1 MTTGILAGL
10 WDLLPCT
17 NTEKY
22 ICKHLA
28 EGAVLTVPPPTQS
41 PPKCAEGWTQVG
53 TRHYCS
59 KVQKLTRL
67 NMSGKYCNN
76 TLKSISN
83 EAVEV
88 SPLPR
93 SPDTAV
99 MWLSEIH
106 IKQLRWWYIY
116 IIFSFYVKQI
126 KYIVKKTYDT
136 IQKWKKLKCVK
147 QKKFECFGNTAL
159 ISSRLRPAES
169 QFL

>member
-1 MTTGILAGL
+1 MAITTGILAGL

-67 NMSGKYCNN
+67 NMIGKYYNN

-99 MWLSEIH
+99 M
-106 IKQLRWWYIY
+106 
-116 IIFSFYVKQI
+116 
-126 KYIVKKTYDT
+126 
-136 IQKWKKLKCVK
+136 
-147 QKKFECFGNTAL
+147 
-159 ISSRLRPAES
+159 
-169 QFL
+169 